1 MCCVRGLREAEAHS
15 YGLWV
20 KARSNRNF
28 PRIASHEGAPTHNP
42 IQTNPTMSTSAAP
55 AAAAPFSIGTSS
67 SVAAPANVDMSL
79 DDLIKTRRSQDA
91 PPRRTARNNAGKR
104 NDVKTTTKNAA
115 AAKKPTAAARA
126 TGGNKARRSA
136 GMAAKRGLLG
146 GNRQAPGQPL
156 QGKANAMDVERE
168 VYRAQRRGG
177 EQRRASDIR
186 AKEKARKANLSTA
199 ASKAIKAPTQ
209 QAIGAAARAMKE
221 FGFKAPKGMQMQIS
235 FVPNPS
241 SSVGG
246 GNQRGNNN
254 QGGGGGRGGN
264 QRNNN
269 QASQGQWARDRGGH
283 QQQQQQGRGGRG
295 GGRNNRS
302 GGGRGGGRR

>member
-1 MCCVRGLREAEAHS
+1 MNAMAMRVERAALFVSSGIDSSLPCNDSMPLLTNVSLSLSVNR
-15 YGLWV
+15 
-20 KARSNRNF
+20 RSHQNSSQPGR
-28 PRIASHEGAPTHNP
+28 PAASHGP
-42 IQTNPTMSTSAAP
+42 QQ
-55 AAAAPFSIGTSS
+55 
-67 SVAAPANVDMSL
+67 
-79 DDLIKTRRSQDA
+79 RR
-91 PPRRTARNNAGKR
+91 K
-104 NDVKTTTKNAA
+104 
-115 AAKKPTAAARA
+115 
-126 TGGNKARRSA
+126 
-136 GMAAKRGLLG
+136 AKRRQNHHQERRRRQKAHGGSEGHGGKQGSEECGHGCQEGTTG
-146 GNRQAPGQPL
+146 GNRQATGQPL

-177 EQRRASDIR
+177 GGNNANNNNNNRRASDIR

-254 QGGGGGRGGN
+254 QGGGRGGN